1 MGKWAS
7 GQVYRWKQF
16 DRFDELMY
24 NLANISNTRFFMMK
38 NFRALVIVL
47 SNLLLTLVI
56 REEP

>member
-1 MGKWAS
+1 MYSSTNVGS
-7 GQVYRWKQF
+7 VRCF
-16 DRFDELMY
+16 LILM
-24 NLANISNTRFFMMK
+24 IK